1 MSELKLYVWENV
13 LEDYTSGIAFAIA
26 PSKDEALRLI
36 AKTLGINPPKTIGFE
51 EWLSDHPDFND
62 TNLTVHPLGK
72 KVAYAIY
79 GGG

>member
-36 AKTLGINPPKTIGFE
+36 AKILGINPPKTISFE
-51 EWLSDHPDFND
+51 KWLSNHGDFND
-62 TNLTVHPLGK
+62 TNLTVHQLNK
-72 KVAYAIY
+72 TVAYAIF